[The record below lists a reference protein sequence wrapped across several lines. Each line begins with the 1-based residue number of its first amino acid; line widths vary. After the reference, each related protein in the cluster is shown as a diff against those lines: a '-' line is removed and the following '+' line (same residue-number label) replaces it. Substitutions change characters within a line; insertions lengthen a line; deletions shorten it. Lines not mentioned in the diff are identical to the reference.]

1 MPKDRIQK
9 LAKDQNE
16 VESLYLY
23 RDAVSFVQIKELSKR
38 NVNLK
43 LLIQMMIKFGEKT
56 KWGDLTE
63 VLQEVYLNL

>member
-1 MPKDRIQK
+1 
-9 LAKDQNE
+9 
-16 VESLYLY
+16 LYLY